1 MLWKLIVRYVKPS
14 WLPLILV
21 VVFQFTQ
28 SVLSLMLPTINA
40 DIIND
45 GVLAGDTD
53 TIWRLGFLMLGLS
66 LGQVAANILAIL
78 FGSRLAM
85 RAGREMRADIF
96 RTVGDYSEQDV
107 QRFGA
112 ASLITRNTNDVQQV
126 QMLILMSCTM
136 LLSAPMLA
144 IGGVIMAIRADP
156 TLSWLIAVAVPLMLL
171 VLGIIVSRMVPIFRQ
186 LQVRIDAI
194 NKVLR
199 EQLTGIRVIRA
210 FVQEQREKQRFA
222 VANDNVT
229 DAMLR
234 TGNLFVLMF
243 PIIMLIVE
251 ISSISVIWFGAGL
264 VETGELE
271 VGTMMAFLQYLMQ
284 ILMGILM
291 VTFMTIMIPRAAVSA
306 NRIGEVLE
314 TEASVVQVEPG
325 QGAAMLTPGTVE
337 LQDVVFRYLGAD
349 TPVLDG
355 VSLKAE
361 PGETVAIIGSTG
373 AGKTTLVNLIPR
385 LFDATGGRVLVG
397 GADVRDVDAETLW
410 RGLAIVPQRP
420 YLFGGTVASNLRY
433 GNEDASDEQL
443 WRALEIAQAA
453 GFVQQMDGQLEA
465 RIAQGGTNV
474 SGGQRQRLSIA
485 RALVAEPDVLVFD
498 DSFSALDLTTD
509 ARLRAALSEAVG
521 QTTRIVVAQRVSTIV
536 DADRIVVLEAGKV
549 VGTGTHEAL
558 LESNETYREIVES
571 QMAVEA

>member
-1 MLWKLIVRYVKPS
+1 MLWKLIVRYVRPS
-14 WLPLILV
+14 LLSLILV
-21 VVFQFTQ
+21 VLFQFAQ

-40 DIIND
+40 EIIND
-45 GVLAGDTD
+45 GVLRGDTD
-53 TIWRLGFLMLGLS
+53 TIWRLGMLMLALS
-66 LGQVAANILAIL
+66 LGQVVANILAIM
-78 FGSRLAM
+78 FGARLAM
-85 RAGREMRADIF
+85 RAGRDLRADIF
-96 RTVGDYSEQDV
+96 GKVGDFSEQDV

-144 IGGVIMAIRADP
+144 IGGIVMALRADA
-156 TLSWLIAVAVPLMLL
+156 TLSWLIAVAVPLMLV
-171 VLGIIVSRMVPIFRQ
+171 VLGVIVARLVPIFRL
-186 LQVRIDAI
+186 LQERIDRI

-210 FVQEQREKQRFA
+210 FVQERAEKQRFA
-222 VANDNVT
+222 VANDGVT

-251 ISSISVIWFGAGL
+251 ISSVSVLWFGAGL
-264 VETGELE
+264 VDSGELE
-271 VGTMMAFLQYLMQ
+271 IGTMMAFLQYLMQ
-284 ILMGILM
+284 ILMGVLM
-291 VTFMTIMIPRAAVSA
+291 ATFMTIMIPRAAVSA
-306 NRIGEVLE
+306 KRIGEVLE
-314 TEASVVQVEPG
+314 TESSVVRVASGP
-325 QGAAMLTPGTVE
+325 AMPTPGTIE
-337 LQDVVFRYLGAD
+337 LRDVSFHYPGAD

-355 VSLKAE
+355 VSIQAA
-361 PGETVAIIGSTG
+361 PGERVAIIGSTG

-397 GADVRDVDAETLW
+397 GVDVKELDAETLW
-410 RGLAIVPQRP
+410 RGIAIVPQRP
-420 YLFGGTVASNLRY
+420 YLFAGTVASNLRY
-433 GNEDASDEQL
+433 GNEQATDEQL

-453 GFVQQMDGQLEA
+453 GFVQQMDKQLDS

-509 ARLRAALSEAVG
+509 ARLRAALTEAVG
-521 QTTRIVVAQRVSTIV
+521 ATTQIVVAQRVSTIV
-536 DADRIVVLEAGKV
+536 DADRIVVLEAGRV
-549 VGTGTHEAL
+549 VGTGTHEEL
-558 LESNETYREIVES
+558 LAGSETYREIVDS

>member
-14 WLPLILV
+14 WPALLLVIL
-21 VVFQFTQ
+21 FQFVQ
-28 SVLSLMLPTINA
+28 SVLTLMLPTINA
-40 DIIND
+40 DIIDD
-45 GVLAGDTD
+45 GVLRGDTD
-53 TIWRLGFLMLGLS
+53 TIWRLGGLMLVMS
-66 LGQVAANILAIL
+66 LGQVTANILAIL
-78 FGSRLAM
+78 FGARLAM
-85 RAGREMRADIF
+85 RAGRDLRADIF
-96 RTVGDYSEQDV
+96 GKVGDFSEQDV

-144 IGGVIMAIRADP
+144 IGGVIMAVRADA
-156 TLSWLIAVAVPLMLL
+156 TLSWLIAVAVPLMLV
-171 VLGIIVSRMVPIFRQ
+171 VLGVLVSRLVPIFRQ
-186 LQVRIDAI
+186 LQERIDAI

-210 FVQEQREKQRFA
+210 FVQERREKARFA
-222 VANDNVT
+222 VANDAVT
-229 DAMLR
+229 DAMVR

-251 ISSISVIWFGAGL
+251 VSSISVLWFGAGL
-264 VETGELE
+264 VDSGDLQIG
-271 VGTMMAFLQYLMQ
+271 VMMAFLQYLMQ
-284 ILMGILM
+284 ILMGVM
-291 VTFMTIMIPRAAVSA
+291 MATFMTIMIPRAAVSA
-306 NRIGEVLE
+306 RRIGEVLE
-314 TEASVVQVEPG
+314 SEPSIARATG
-325 QGAAMLTPGTVE
+325 SAAMPTPGTVE
-337 LQDVVFRYLGAD
+337 LRDVVFQYPGAD

-355 VSLKAE
+355 VSLRAE

-385 LFDATGGRVLVG
+385 LFDATGGTVLVG
-397 GADVRDVDAETLW
+397 GADVTQLDAEALW
-410 RGLAIVPQRP
+410 RSLAIVPQRP
-420 YLFGGTVASNLRY
+420 YLFAGTVASNLRY
-433 GNEDASDEQL
+433 GNEHATDEQL

-453 GFVQQMDGQLEA
+453 GFVQQMEGQLDA

-509 ARLRAALSEAVG
+509 ARLRAALDEAVG
-521 QTTRIVVAQRVSTIV
+521 RTTRVVVAQRVSTIV
-536 DADRIVVLEAGKV
+536 DADRIVVLEAGRV
-549 VGTGTHEAL
+549 VGTGTHDEL
-558 LESNETYREIVES
+558 LAESETYREIVES

>member
-210 FVQEQREKQRFA
+210 FVQEQREKRRFA

-337 LQDVVFRYLGAD
+337 LQDVVFRYPGAD

>member
-14 WLPLILV
+14 WPALLLV
-21 VVFQFTQ
+21 VLFQFAQ

-40 DIIND
+40 DIID
-45 GVLAGDTD
+45 EGVLRGDTD

-78 FGSRLAM
+78 FGARLAM
-85 RAGREMRADIF
+85 RAGRDLRADIF
-96 RTVGDYSEQDV
+96 GEVGDFSEQDV

-144 IGGVIMAIRADP
+144 IGGVIMAVRADA

-171 VLGIIVSRMVPIFRQ
+171 VLGFLVSRLVPIFRQ
-186 LQVRIDAI
+186 LQERIDRI

-210 FVQEQREKQRFA
+210 FVQERRERERFA
-222 VANDNVT
+222 VANDGVT

-251 ISSISVIWFGAGL
+251 VSSVSVLWFGAGL
-264 VETGELE
+264 VDSGELE
-271 VGTMMAFLQYLMQ
+271 IGTMMAFLQYLMQ
-284 ILMGILM
+284 ILMGVLM
-291 VTFMTIMIPRAAVSA
+291 ATFMTIMIPRAAVSA
-306 NRIGEVLE
+306 KRIGEVLD
-314 TEASVVQVEPG
+314 TEPSISRVAVGDRMP
-325 QGAAMLTPGTVE
+325 TPGTIE
-337 LQDVVFRYLGAD
+337 LRDVHFHYPGAD

-355 VSLKAE
+355 VSLQAA

-373 AGKTTLVNLIPR
+373 SGKTTLVNLIPR
-385 LFDATGGRVLVG
+385 LFDATGGQVLVG
-397 GADVRDVDAETLW
+397 GADVKDVDAETLW
-410 RGLAIVPQRP
+410 RGIAIVPQRP
-420 YLFGGTVASNLRY
+420 YLFAGTVASNLRY
-433 GNEDASDEQL
+433 GNEDATDEQL

-453 GFVQQMDGQLEA
+453 GFVQQMDRQLES
-465 RIAQGGTNV
+465 RISQGGTNV

-509 ARLRAALSEAVG
+509 ARLRAALREAVG
-521 QTTRIVVAQRVSTIV
+521 STTQIVVAQRVSTIV
-536 DADRIVVLEAGKV
+536 DADRIVVLEAGRV
-549 VGTGTHEAL
+549 VGTGTHEEL
-558 LESNETYREIVES
+558 LERSDTYREIVES

>member
-21 VVFQFTQ
+21 VLFQFTQ

-45 GVLAGDTD
+45 GVLTGDTD
-53 TIWRLGFLMLGLS
+53 VIWRLGFLMLGLS

-78 FGSRLAM
+78 FGARLAM
-85 RAGREMRADIF
+85 RAGRDLRGDIF

-156 TLSWLIAVAVPLMLL
+156 TLSWLIAVAVPLMLI
-171 VLGIIVSRMVPIFRQ
+171 VLGVIVSRMVPIFRL
-186 LQVRIDAI
+186 LQERIAAI
-194 NKVLR
+194 TMVLR

-210 FVQEQREKQRFA
+210 FVLERREKQRFA
-222 VANDNVT
+222 VANDGVT

-251 ISSISVIWFGAGL
+251 LSSISVLWFGAGL
-264 VETGELE
+264 VDQGELE
-271 VGTMMAFLQYLMQ
+271 IGTMMAFLQYLMQ
-284 ILMGILM
+284 ILMGVM
-291 VTFMTIMIPRAAVSA
+291 MATFMTIMIPRAAVSA
-306 NRIGEVLE
+306 KRIGEVLD
-314 TEASVVQVEPG
+314 TEPSIERVERGEP
-325 QGAAMLTPGTVE
+325 MPTPGTVE
-337 LQDVVFRYLGAD
+337 LQDVVFQYPGAD

-355 VSLKAE
+355 VSLRAE

-385 LFDATGGRVLVG
+385 LFDATAGRVLVG
-397 GADVRDVDAETLW
+397 GADVKAVDAETLW
-410 RGLAIVPQRP
+410 RGIAIVPQRP

-433 GNEDASDEQL
+433 GNEHATDEQL

-453 GFVQQMDGQLEA
+453 GFVQQMDGQLDA

-509 ARLRAALSEAVG
+509 ARLRAALTEAVG

-536 DADRIVVLEAGKV
+536 DADRIVVLEAGRV
-549 VGTGTHEAL
+549 VGTGTHDEL
-558 LESNETYREIVES
+558 LASSETYREIVDS

>member
-1 MLWKLIVRYVKPS
+1 MLWKLIVRYVRPS
-14 WLPLILV
+14 WPALILV
-21 VVFQFTQ
+21 VLFQFAQ

-40 DIIND
+40 DIID
-45 GVLAGDTD
+45 EGVLRGDTD

-78 FGSRLAM
+78 FGARLAM
-85 RAGREMRADIF
+85 RAGRDLRADIF
-96 RTVGDYSEQDV
+96 GKVGDFSEQDV

-144 IGGVIMAIRADP
+144 IGGVIMAVRADA
-156 TLSWLIAVAVPLMLL
+156 TLSWLIAVAVPLMLV
-171 VLGIIVSRMVPIFRQ
+171 VLGFLVWKLVPIFRQ
-186 LQVRIDAI
+186 LQERIDRI

-210 FVQEQREKQRFA
+210 FVQERREKARFA
-222 VANDNVT
+222 VANDGVT

-234 TGNLFVLMF
+234 TGNIFVLMF

-251 ISSISVIWFGAGL
+251 VSSVSVLWFGAGL
-264 VETGELE
+264 VNSGELE
-271 VGTMMAFLQYLMQ
+271 IGTMMAFLQYLMQ
-284 ILMGILM
+284 ILMGVLM
-291 VTFMTIMIPRAAVSA
+291 ATFMTIMIPRAAVSA
-306 NRIGEVLE
+306 KRIGEVLE
-314 TEASVVQVEPG
+314 TESSIVRVAVGDRMP
-325 QGAAMLTPGTVE
+325 TPGTVE
-337 LQDVVFRYLGAD
+337 LRDVSFHYPGAD

-385 LFDATGGRVLVG
+385 LFDATGGSVLVG

-410 RGLAIVPQRP
+410 RGIAIVPQRP
-420 YLFGGTVASNLRY
+420 YLFAGTVASNLRY
-433 GNEDASDEQL
+433 GNEEATDEEL

-453 GFVQQMDGQLEA
+453 GFVQQMDKQLDA
-465 RIAQGGTNV
+465 RISQGGTNV

-509 ARLRAALSEAVG
+509 ARLRAALTEAVG
-521 QTTRIVVAQRVSTIV
+521 ATTQIVVAQRVSTIV
-536 DADRIVVLEAGKV
+536 DADRIVVLEAGRV
-549 VGTGTHEAL
+549 VGTGTHEEL
-558 LESNETYREIVES
+558 LESSDTYRQIVES

>member
-21 VVFQFTQ
+21 VVFQFAQ

-45 GVLAGDTD
+45 GVLKGDTD

-66 LGQVAANILAIL
+66 FGQVAANILAIL

-85 RAGREMRADIF
+85 RAGRDLRSDIF
-96 RTVGDYSEQDV
+96 RSVGDYSEQDV

-144 IGGVIMAIRADP
+144 IGGVIMAVRADA
-156 TLSWLIAVAVPLMLL
+156 TLAWLIAVAVPLMVIVL
-171 VLGIIVSRMVPIFRQ
+171 VVLVTRLVPIFRQ
-186 LQVRIDAI
+186 LQERIDAI

-210 FVQEQREKQRFA
+210 FVQERREKQRFA
-222 VANDNVT
+222 VANDGVT

-234 TGNLFVLMF
+234 TGNIFVLMF

-251 ISSISVIWFGAGL
+251 FSSVSVLWFGAGL
-264 VETGELE
+264 VDSGELE
-271 VGTMMAFLQYLMQ
+271 IGTMMAFLQYLMQ
-284 ILMGILM
+284 ILMGVM
-291 VTFMTIMIPRAAVSA
+291 MATFMTIMIPRAAVSA
-306 NRIGEVLE
+306 KRIGEVLE
-314 TEASVVQVEPG
+314 TESSIVRVAHGE
-325 QGAAMLTPGTVE
+325 AMPTPGTVE
-337 LQDVVFRYLGAD
+337 LRDVVFEYPGAD

-355 VSLKAE
+355 VSLSAA

-373 AGKTTLVNLIPR
+373 SGKSTLVNLIPR
-385 LFDATGGRVLVG
+385 LFDATGGQVLVG
-397 GADVRDVDAETLW
+397 GADVKALDAETLW
-410 RGLAIVPQRP
+410 RGIAIVPQRP

-433 GNEDASDEQL
+433 GNEQATDEQL

-453 GFVQQMDGQLEA
+453 GFVQQMDGQLGA

-509 ARLRAALSEAVG
+509 ARLRAALTESVG
-521 QTTRIVVAQRVSTIV
+521 QITQIVVAQRVSTIV
-536 DADRIVVLEAGKV
+536 DADRIVVLEAGRV
-549 VGTGTHEAL
+549 VATGTHDEL
-558 LESNETYREIVES
+558 LSSSETYREIVDS

>member
-14 WLPLILV
+14 WLPLVLV
-21 VVFQFTQ
+21 VVLQFVQ

-40 DIIND
+40 GIIDD
-45 GVLAGDTD
+45 GVLMGDTG
-53 TIWRLGFLMLGLS
+53 TIWRLGLVMLGLS

-78 FGSRLAM
+78 FGARLAM
-85 RAGREMRADIF
+85 RAGRDLRADIF

-144 IGGVIMAIRADP
+144 IGGVVMAVRADA
-156 TLSWLIAVAVPLMLL
+156 TLSWLIAVAVPLMLVVL
-171 VLGIIVSRMVPIFRQ
+171 VVIVSRLVPIFRL
-186 LQVRIDAI
+186 LQERIDAI

-210 FVQEQREKQRFA
+210 FVQERRERARFA
-222 VANDNVT
+222 VANDAVT

-251 ISSISVIWFGAGL
+251 LSSISVLWFGAGL
-264 VETGELE
+264 VDSGELE
-271 VGTMMAFLQYLMQ
+271 IGTMMAFLQYLMQ
-284 ILMGILM
+284 ILMGVM
-291 VTFMTIMIPRAAVSA
+291 MATFMTIMIPRAAVSA
-306 NRIGEVLE
+306 KRIGEVLD
-314 TEASVVQVEPG
+314 TEPSIRRVARGE
-325 QGAAMLTPGTVE
+325 AMPTPGTVE
-337 LQDVVFRYLGAD
+337 LQDVVFRYPGAD

-355 VSLKAE
+355 VSLRAE

-385 LFDATGGRVLVG
+385 LFDATEGRVLVG
-397 GADVRDVDAETLW
+397 GADVTAVDAETLW
-410 RGLAIVPQRP
+410 RGIAIVPQRP
-420 YLFGGTVASNLRY
+420 YLFAGTVASNLRY
-433 GNEDASDEQL
+433 GNEHATDEQL

-509 ARLRAALSEAVG
+509 ARLRAALDEAVG
-521 QTTRIVVAQRVSTIV
+521 QTTRIVVAQRVSTIEG
-536 DADRIVVLEAGKV
+536 ADRIVVLEAGRV
-549 VGTGTHEAL
+549 VGTGTHAEL
-558 LESNETYREIVES
+558 LERNETYREIVDS

>member
-14 WLPLILV
+14 LLSLILV
-21 VVFQFTQ
+21 VLFQFVQ

-40 DIIND
+40 EIIND
-45 GVLAGDTD
+45 GVLRGDTD
-53 TIWRLGFLMLGLS
+53 TIWRLGALMLALS
-66 LGQVAANILAIL
+66 LGQVVANVLAIM
-78 FGSRLAM
+78 FGARLAM
-85 RAGREMRADIF
+85 RAGRDLRADIF
-96 RTVGDYSEQDV
+96 GKVGDFSEQDV

-144 IGGVIMAIRADP
+144 IGGIIMAVRADA
-156 TLSWLIAVAVPLMLL
+156 TLSWLIAVAVPLMLI
-171 VLGIIVSRMVPIFRQ
+171 VLGVIVTRLVPIFRL
-186 LQVRIDAI
+186 LQERIDRI

-210 FVQEQREKQRFA
+210 FVQERAEQRRFA
-222 VANDNVT
+222 VANDGVT

-251 ISSISVIWFGAGL
+251 ISSVSVLWFGAGL
-264 VETGELE
+264 VDSGELE
-271 VGTMMAFLQYLMQ
+271 IGTMMAFLQYLMQ
-284 ILMGILM
+284 ILMGVLM
-291 VTFMTIMIPRAAVSA
+291 ATFMTIMIPRAAVSA
-306 NRIGEVLE
+306 KRIGEVLE
-314 TEASVVQVEPG
+314 TESSIERVASGP
-325 QGAAMLTPGTVE
+325 AMPTPGTVE
-337 LQDVVFRYLGAD
+337 LRDVVFRYPGAE

-355 VSLKAE
+355 VSLSAA

-385 LFDATGGRVLVG
+385 LFDATGGQVLVG
-397 GADVRDVDAETLW
+397 GADVKELDAETLW
-410 RGLAIVPQRP
+410 RGIAIVPQRP
-420 YLFGGTVASNLRY
+420 YLFAGTVASNLRY
-433 GNEDASDEQL
+433 GNEEATDEQL

-453 GFVQQMDGQLEA
+453 GFVQQMERQLDS

-509 ARLRAALSEAVG
+509 ARLRAALTEAVG
-521 QTTRIVVAQRVSTIV
+521 TTTRIVVAQRVSTIV
-536 DADRIVVLEAGKV
+536 DADRIVVLEAGRV
-549 VGTGTHEAL
+549 VGTGTHEEL
-558 LESNETYREIVES
+558 LERSETYREIVDS

>member
-21 VVFQFTQ
+21 VLFQFTQ

-66 LGQVAANILAIL
+66 LGQVTANILAIL
-78 FGSRLAM
+78 FGARLAM
-85 RAGREMRADIF
+85 RAGRDLRGDIF
-96 RTVGDYSEQDV
+96 RSVSDYSEQDV

-144 IGGVIMAIRADP
+144 IGGVIMAIRADA
-156 TLSWLIAVAVPLMLL
+156 TLSWLIAVAVPLMLV

-186 LQVRIDAI
+186 LQERIDGI

-199 EQLTGIRVIRA
+199 EQLTGIRVVRA
-210 FVQEQREKQRFA
+210 FVQERREKARFA
-222 VANDNVT
+222 VANDKVT

-251 ISSISVIWFGAGL
+251 LSSISVVWFGAGL
-264 VETGELE
+264 VDQGELE
-271 VGTMMAFLQYLMQ
+271 IGTMMAFLQYLMQ
-284 ILMGILM
+284 ILMGVM
-291 VTFMTIMIPRAAVSA
+291 MATFMTIMIPRAAVSA
-306 NRIGEVLE
+306 KRIGEVLD
-314 TEASVVQVEPG
+314 TEPSIERVARGE
-325 QGAAMLTPGTVE
+325 AMPTPGTVE
-337 LQDVVFRYLGAD
+337 LQDVVFRYPGAE

-355 VSLKAE
+355 VSFRAE
-361 PGETVAIIGSTG
+361 PGETLAIIGSTG

-410 RGLAIVPQRP
+410 RGISIVPQRP

-433 GNEDASDEQL
+433 GNEEATDEQL

-509 ARLRAALSEAVG
+509 ARLRAALTEAVG
-521 QTTRIVVAQRVSTIV
+521 ATTQIVVAQRVSTII
-536 DADRIVVLEAGKV
+536 DADRIIVLEAGRV
-549 VGTGTHEAL
+549 VGTGTHDQL

>member
-1 MLWKLIVRYVKPS
+1 MLWKLIVRYVTPS
-14 WLPLILV
+14 WLPLVLV
-21 VVFQFTQ
+21 VLFQFAQ

-40 DIIND
+40 DIID
-45 GVLAGDTD
+45 EGVLVGDTD
-53 TIWRLGFLMLGLS
+53 LIWRLGFLMLGLS
-66 LGQVAANILAIL
+66 VGQVAANILAIL
-78 FGSRLAM
+78 FGARLAM
-85 RAGREMRADIF
+85 RAGRDLRADIF
-96 RTVGDYSEQDV
+96 AKVGDFSEQDV

-144 IGGVIMAIRADP
+144 IGGIIMALRADA

-171 VLGIIVSRMVPIFRQ
+171 VLGFLVSRLVPIFRQ
-186 LQVRIDAI
+186 LQERIDRI

-210 FVQEQREKQRFA
+210 FVQERREKERFA
-222 VANDNVT
+222 VANDGVT

-251 ISSISVIWFGAGL
+251 VSSVSVLWFGAGL
-264 VETGELE
+264 VDAGELE
-271 VGTMMAFLQYLMQ
+271 IGTMMAFLQYLMQ
-284 ILMGILM
+284 ILMGVLM
-291 VTFMTIMIPRAAVSA
+291 ATFMTIMIPRAAVSA
-306 NRIGEVLE
+306 KRIGEVLE
-314 TEASVVQVEPG
+314 TEASIARVAVGERMP
-325 QGAAMLTPGTVE
+325 TPGTVE
-337 LQDVVFRYLGAD
+337 LRDVDFHYPGAD

-355 VSLKAE
+355 ISLKAE

-373 AGKTTLVNLIPR
+373 SGKTTLVNLIPR
-385 LFDATGGRVLVG
+385 LFDATGGSVLVG

-410 RGLAIVPQRP
+410 RGIAIVPQRP
-420 YLFGGTVASNLRY
+420 YLFAGTVASNLRY
-433 GNEDASDEQL
+433 GNEEATDEQL

-453 GFVQQMDGQLEA
+453 GFVQQMDRQLGS

-509 ARLRAALSEAVG
+509 ARLRAALKESVG
-521 QTTRIVVAQRVSTIV
+521 ATTQIIVAQRVSTIV
-536 DADRIVVLEAGKV
+536 DADRIVVLDGGRV
-549 VGTGTHEAL
+549 VGTGTHEEL
-558 LESNETYREIVES
+558 LEASGTYREIVES

>member
-1 MLWKLIVRYVKPS
+1 MLWKLIVRYVTPS

-21 VVFQFTQ
+21 VLFQFAQ

-40 DIIND
+40 DIID
-45 GVLAGDTD
+45 EGVLVGDTD
-53 TIWRLGFLMLGLS
+53 LIWRLGFLMLGLS
-66 LGQVAANILAIL
+66 VGQVAANILAIL
-78 FGSRLAM
+78 FGARLAM
-85 RAGREMRADIF
+85 RAGRDLRADIF
-96 RTVGDYSEQDV
+96 AKVGDFSEQDV

-144 IGGVIMAIRADP
+144 IGGIIMALRADA

-171 VLGIIVSRMVPIFRQ
+171 VLGFLVSRLVPIFRQ
-186 LQVRIDAI
+186 LQERIDRI

-210 FVQEQREKQRFA
+210 FVQERREKARFA
-222 VANDNVT
+222 VANDGVT

-251 ISSISVIWFGAGL
+251 VSSVSVLWFGAGL
-264 VETGELE
+264 VDAGELE
-271 VGTMMAFLQYLMQ
+271 IGTMMAFLQYLMQ
-284 ILMGILM
+284 ILMGVLM
-291 VTFMTIMIPRAAVSA
+291 ATFMTIMIPRAAVSA
-306 NRIGEVLE
+306 KRIGEVLE
-314 TEASVVQVEPG
+314 TEPSIARVAVGERMP
-325 QGAAMLTPGTVE
+325 TPGTVE
-337 LQDVVFRYLGAD
+337 LRDVDFHYPGAD

-355 VSLKAE
+355 ISLKAE
-361 PGETVAIIGSTG
+361 PGEAVAIIGSTG
-373 AGKTTLVNLIPR
+373 SGKTTLVNLIPR
-385 LFDATGGRVLVG
+385 LFDATGGSVLVG

-410 RGLAIVPQRP
+410 RGIAIVPQRP
-420 YLFGGTVASNLRY
+420 YLFAGTVASNLRY
-433 GNEDASDEQL
+433 GNEEATDEQL

-453 GFVQQMDGQLEA
+453 GFVQQMDRQLGS

-509 ARLRAALSEAVG
+509 ARLRAALKESVG
-521 QTTRIVVAQRVSTIV
+521 ATTQIIVAQRVSTIV
-536 DADRIVVLEAGKV
+536 DADRIVVLDGGRV
-549 VGTGTHEAL
+549 VGTGTHEEL
-558 LESNETYREIVES
+558 LEASGTYREIVES